1 MFVFFVFFFWFRG
14 GVFVFDFLYCDK
26 CLMMR
31 WCFAMADFLFVF
43 CFLYVQP
50 RGVGGFWHVEII
62 VYQYAFLCSGLISRF
77 LCDKSVFSV
86 QVTDC
91 G

>member
-1 MFVFFVFFFWFRG
+1 MGDCVRFF
-14 GVFVFDFLYCDK
+14 YCDK
-26 CLMMR
+26 CLMML
-31 WCFAMADFLFVF
+31 WCFAMADFLF
-43 CFLYVQP
+43 CFLFCVCSSW
-50 RGVGGFWHVEII
+50 GVGGFWHVEII

-77 LCDKSVFSV
+77 LCDKIIVFCV